1 MNRGNVTYTALFKIE
16 EKKVQISNEVLGE
29 NMIRKFTKNIKMIL
43 KHIRIHSNSL
53 LENANFSTIILM
65 IM

>member
-16 EKKVQISNEVLGE
+16 KKKVQISNEVLGE